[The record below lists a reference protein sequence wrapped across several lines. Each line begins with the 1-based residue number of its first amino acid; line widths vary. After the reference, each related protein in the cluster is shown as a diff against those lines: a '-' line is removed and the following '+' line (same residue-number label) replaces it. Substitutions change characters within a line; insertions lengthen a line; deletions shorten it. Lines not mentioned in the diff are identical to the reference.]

1 MYIYLP
7 FITILQAVPKS
18 YKFLSELTMN
28 IIFLLTNNSS
38 LYQQSIYIYIYIYIL
53 LKAKV

>member
-38 LYQQSIYIYIYIYIL
+38 PYQQSIYIYIYIYIL

>member
-1 MYIYLP
+1 MYIYLL

-38 LYQQSIYIYIYIYIL
+38 PYQQSIYIYIYIYIL